1 MRLPSTARALC
12 SPTRLVSVLLI
23 SSWAVFHAFSQ
34 RACTRAQSTNT
45 AAAAQAE
52 PPAAGGHMPSVAS
65 SQFMRT
71 TRDASLRTP
80 GLQWAPDEQPATVA
94 GHQTRK
100 VRARRSSSPRRP
112 LTRAC
117 R

>member
-12 SPTRLVSVLLI
+12 SPTRLVSVLPNVLR
-23 SSWAVFHAFSQ
+23 AVFHASQ

-71 TRDASLRTP
+71 THDASLRTP

-100 VRARRSSSPRRP
+100 VRARRPSSPLRL
-112 LTRAC
+112 LTRV
-117 R
+117 RR